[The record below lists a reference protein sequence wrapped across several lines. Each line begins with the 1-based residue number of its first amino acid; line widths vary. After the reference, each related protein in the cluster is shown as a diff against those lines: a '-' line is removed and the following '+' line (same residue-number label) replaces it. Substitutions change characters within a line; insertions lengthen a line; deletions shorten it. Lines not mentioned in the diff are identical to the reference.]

1 MMKAIKMNVFLE
13 TANFRKPQSFQ
24 LKESY
29 PLPPF
34 STVIGM
40 VHVACGFTSYH
51 PMNISVAGN
60 SFSTVHDIATR
71 YEFHPSVQYD
81 KARHQLGVYSPEK
94 DKMIGITRGVSTV
107 HLLTDLHLQ
116 LHIIP
121 EDQSEIFFIEEQLRS
136 PKQFLSLGRH
146 EDIMHIE
153 KVQVVDIQQETLS
166 REVELTMASYIPTS
180 YKIGRTL
187 FRMPKNYEIVEIK
200 KKFYRKFVKHE
211 VFYTGKG
218 TVIPTGTRIW
228 IDEYGDVFFPV

>member
-13 TANFRKPQSFQ
+13 TANFRMPISFQ
-24 LKESY
+24 QKESY

-51 PMNISVAGN
+51 PMNISVTGN

-81 KARHQLGVYSPEK
+81 KARHQLSVYSPEK
-94 DKMIGITRGVSTV
+94 EKIIGITRGVSTA

-166 REVELTMASYIPTS
+166 REVELSMASYIPTS

-187 FRMPKNYEIVEIK
+187 FRMSKNYEIVEIK

-211 VFYTGKG
+211 VFYVGKS
-218 TVIPTGTRIW
+218 TVIPQNTHVWVDSDRDIL
-228 IDEYGDVFFPV
+228 FPV